1 MAIELETVSE
11 TPRERTALVR
21 FTGILSLRDVAE
33 LKSSLKRL
41 LKEEITNLLLDL
53 EELKDMDEAV
63 CEVLVSTVRKLRKAN
78 GRAIIKS
85 CTDAF
90 YNHLLAR
97 KWDRDFLF
105 PSRRPDHLES
115 LPKDLLAHLGWTR
128 QSVDVSFA

>member
-11 TPRERTALVR
+11 TPRERTTLLR

-41 LKEEITNLLLDL
+41 LREGITNLLLDL
-53 EELKDMDEAV
+53 DELRDMDEAV
-63 CEVLVSTVRKLRKAN
+63 CEVLISTVRKLRKAN
-78 GRAIIKS
+78 GRAIIRNCS
-85 CTDAF
+85 DAF

-105 PSRRPDHLES
+105 PSRRPDHLEA
-115 LPKDLLAHLGWTR
+115 LPKDLRAMLSWAR
-128 QSVDVSFA
+128 QPMGVVA